1 MALVWNLNQI
11 KKYMHKVHYI
21 GFYSKIDNP
30 NNFRVFPALNTKMN
44 YIISV
49 LKKENCD
56 LSILAIGET
65 QSKNKLYKR
74 KVFKID
80 EKEKITY
87 VFTFNFGLKILSR
100 ICLLFQLFY
109 YLVFKVK
116 KNEIVLYYHTY
127 LTIPVVRLSKFFNNF
142 NLVLEVEEVYQAAWR
157 GNQSKIEAEIEY
169 IKEVGNSYIFVNDLI
184 SDIIKNN
191 KPSVA
196 CYGSYNCTTINKH
209 NTNPEDLSVNVIYA
223 GVIAEK
229 NTDVYLAIEAVKL
242 LPVNYKLYI
251 LGYGIEEDVINLKN
265 ELALNNKS
273 NIKFYGRLDG
283 AEYIEFLSTCDIGL
297 STRVLEDKYS
307 DFTFPSKIL
316 VYLSNGLKVVS
327 SPISSVVNSKI
338 GKTIHFYES
347 NNPDSVAKA
356 IIKCHQDNSK
366 EESREI
372 LNTLDKDFSSELI
385 NIFNYLKK

>member
-1 MALVWNLNQI
+1 M
-11 KKYMHKVHYI
+11 YKVHYI

-56 LSILAIGET
+56 LSILALGET
-65 QSKNKLYKR
+65 QFKNKIYKAKSF
-74 KVFKID
+74 KVD
-80 EKEKITY
+80 DNEKITY
-87 VFTFNFGLKILSR
+87 VFTFNYGLKILTR

-116 KNEIVLYYHTY
+116 KNEIVLYYHTH
-127 LTIPVVRLSKFFNNF
+127 LTIGVVRFSKFFNNF
-142 NLVLEVEEVYQAAWR
+142 KLVLEVEEIYQAAWR
-157 GNQSKIEAEIEY
+157 GNQSQIDAEIKY
-169 IKEVGNSYIFVNDLI
+169 IKQIGDSYIFVNDLI
-184 SDIIKNN
+184 SDIIENN

-196 CYGSYNCTTINKH
+196 CYGSYNYSKINRENKK
-209 NTNPEDLSVNVIYA
+209 PEDLSVNIIYA

-229 NTDVYLAIEAVKL
+229 NTDVYLAIEAAKL
-242 LPVNYKLYI
+242 LPENYKLHI
-251 LGYGIEEDVINLKN
+251 LGYGIEEDVLNLTN
-265 ELALNNKS
+265 ELALINKS

-283 AEYIEFLSTCDIGL
+283 SEYKNFLSTCDIGL

-327 SPISSVVNSKI
+327 SPINSVVNSRI
-338 GKTIHFYES
+338 GKIIDFYES

-356 IIKCHQDNSK
+356 IIKSHQDNLK

-372 LNTLDKDFSSELI
+372 LNKLDKDFSSELI
-385 NIFNYLKK
+385 NIFNNLKK

>member
-1 MALVWNLNQI
+1 MI
-11 KKYMHKVHYI
+11 KIHYV

-30 NNFRVFPALNTKMN
+30 NNFRIFPALNTKMN

-49 LKKENCD
+49 LKRENCH
-56 LSILAIGET
+56 LSILALGET
-65 QSKNKLYKR
+65 QSKNKIYKR
-74 KVFKID
+74 KVLKID

-116 KNEIVLYYHTY
+116 RNEIVLYYHTY
-127 LTIPVVRLSKFFNNF
+127 ATIPVVRLSKFFNNF
-142 NLVLEVEEVYQAAWR
+142 KLVLEVEEIYQAAWR
-157 GNQSKIEAEIEY
+157 GNQSKIEAEIKY
-169 IKEVGNSYIFVNDLI
+169 IKEIGNSYIFVNDLI

-191 KPSVA
+191 KPSIA
-196 CYGSYNCTTINKH
+196 CYGNYNYTVISKRIK
-209 NTNPEDLSVNVIYA
+209 NPEDLSINVIYA

-229 NTDVYLAIEAVKL
+229 DSDVYLAIETAKL
-242 LPVNYKLYI
+242 LPENYRLHI
-251 LGYGIEEDVINLKN
+251 LGYGIEDDVRNLKK
-265 ELALNNKS
+265 ELHLINKS

-283 AEYIEFLSTCDIGL
+283 NEYTNFLSTCDIGL

-327 SPISSVVNSKI
+327 SPISSVANSKI

-356 IIKCHQDNSK
+356 IIKSYQNNSK
-366 EESREI
+366 EESRNI
-372 LNTLDKDFSSELI
+372 LNSLDKDFGSELI
-385 NIFNYLKK
+385 NMCNNLTK